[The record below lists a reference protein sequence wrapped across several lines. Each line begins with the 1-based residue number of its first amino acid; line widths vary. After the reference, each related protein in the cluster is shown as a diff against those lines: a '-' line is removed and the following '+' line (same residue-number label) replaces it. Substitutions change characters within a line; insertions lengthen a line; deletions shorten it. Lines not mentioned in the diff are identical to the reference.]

1 MRSLKISIN
10 EQNLSSNLILKDVI
24 LKDSILKDYLAKK
37 KNVFFRASPVHLATN
52 FPIGVLQDV
61 FLLCGQ
67 IIRLSDYQII
77 RLSLTRLS
85 RKIHSLLSLLSVGKW
100 MIPYKKVSFF
110 TREMIT
116 FVPHKRS
123 VGVLFQKQEKKD
135 KR

>member
-37 KNVFFRASPVHLATN
+37 KNVFFRASPVHLGN
-52 FPIGVLQDV
+52 KFSDWRPPKCCVGR
-61 FLLCGQ
+61 LL
-67 IIRLSDYQII
+67 DYQII

-85 RKIHSLLSLLSVGKW
+85 RKIHSLLSLLSVADVWKW